1 MQPPPQ
7 KPSLVEKISQP
18 MVLVLRYLFFVLAFF
33 LLLSIVAG
41 VFMPGQE
48 FGRYAVSLDV
58 GQSCAALERD
68 LAPFN
73 VNEVSFSVR
82 DAEPGDFADLP
93 PGSTVCWLEIAG
105 VSEAGVSPEAAPLDR
120 AARERVS
127 AVLLEEHFY
136 VPRHGQA
143 ETRFIWLLS
152 LLLAALAL
160 GARLRKQKREA
171 AES

>member
-1 MQPPPQ
+1 MQPPPK

-48 FGRYAVSLDV
+48 FGRYAVTLDA
-58 GQSCAALERD
+58 GQSCQALQRD

-73 VNEVSFSVR
+73 VNEVSFAVR
-82 DAEPGDFADLP
+82 EAETGEFEDVPV
-93 PGSTVCWLEIAG
+93 GSAVCWLEIAG
-105 VSEAGVSPEAAPLDR
+105 VSEAGVSPEAAPLYG

-127 AVLLEEHFY
+127 AVLLEERVY
-136 VPRHGQA
+136 VPRYGQA
-143 ETRFIWLLS
+143 EPRFIWLLS
-152 LLLAALAL
+152 LLLAAMAL